1 MQMITPIA
9 MTSIGY
15 QYWIVYT
22 VLCFAFP
29 VTVFF
34 FYPETM
40 GQSLEKLEEL
50 FQQDLSIFQTVRLAN
65 KLAGTTQELDE
76 MVSDKGKKLEQS
88 GDTSPAP

>member
-1 MQMITPIA
+1 MQMITPVA

-22 VLCFAFP
+22 VLGLTFP
-29 VTVFF
+29 LTVYF

-40 GQSLEKLEEL
+40 GQSLERLEEL

-65 KLAGTTQELDE
+65 KLPTEASDE
-76 MVSDKGKKLEQS
+76 MVVEKGQLEQS
-88 GDTSPAP
+88 GNESP